1 MRSVH
6 RIRLTFTLLGAL
18 ALSGCLDDDGGS
30 GDDTSKGQ
38 LNFNGFNGLSYQTA
52 SQSGT
57 TNAAGEFRY
66 YPGET
71 LTFRVG
77 DLPLVSGVPARQ
89 YVTLLEFFETTR
101 TELQT
106 PMVDDEG
113 LSTHTLTEQQ
123 VLENTTLMNLRA
135 LTLITLLPL
144 GGPPA
149 AVTLLPFTAAAQGVP
164 VVDTQNIA
172 QNIQQLRQMIE
183 DEILQNEQLLQLR
196 EQLTTLTDQLAE
208 LQRTYEA
215 LTRLAELPEVIRTE
229 MEDELNGLLD
239 QEFGDI
245 QATIRAIRTGDF
257 SGLTGSGA
265 AEIETQMDR
274 VLAELGFDDDT
285 LREMATSGN
294 AGAER
299 IATQATTGALVSAA
313 AQNSYDDAGQSL
325 ERVERLVGLIDD
337 MDELKESVDLNTR
350 VTAELAIALVA
361 MWQLEAVQTV
371 GDGTGGVIDAATIAE
386 EQNFMEFTIPDL
398 GD

>member
-1 MRSVH
+1 MPRTRAQSKWMRSTALVC
-6 RIRLTFTLLGAL
+6 AL
-18 ALSGCLDDDGGS
+18 ALSGP
-30 GDDTSKGQ
+30 
-38 LNFNGFNGLSYQTA
+38 FIA
-52 SQSGT
+52 GT
-57 TNAAGEFRY
+57 
-66 YPGET
+66 
-71 LTFRVG
+71 
-77 DLPLVSGVPARQ
+77 PAQ
-89 YVTLLEFFETTR
+89 
-101 TELQT
+101 
-106 PMVDDEG
+106 
-113 LSTHTLTEQQ
+113 
-123 VLENTTLMNLRA
+123 
-135 LTLITLLPL
+135 
-144 GGPPA
+144 
-149 AVTLLPFTAAAQGVP
+149 AQGVP

-196 EQLTTLTDQLAE
+196 EQLTTLTEQLAE

-215 LTRLAELPEVIRTE
+215 LTRLAELPEIIRTQ

-265 AEIETQMDR
+265 SEIETQMDR
-274 VLAELGFDDDT
+274 VLADLGFDDDT
-285 LREMATSGN
+285 LSEMARSGN
-294 AGAER
+294 PGAER
-299 IATQATTGALVSAA
+299 VATQAATGALVSAA

-386 EQNFMEFTIPDL
+386 EQRFMEFTLPELRAD
-398 GD
+398 

>member
-1 MRSVH
+1 MFTLPFPKTVR
-6 RIRLTFTLLGAL
+6 TFTL
-18 ALSGCLDDDGGS
+18 
-30 GDDTSKGQ
+30 
-38 LNFNGFNGLSYQTA
+38 
-52 SQSGT
+52 
-57 TNAAGEFRY
+57 AA
-66 YPGET
+66 
-71 LTFRVG
+71 
-77 DLPLVSGVPARQ
+77 
-89 YVTLLEFFETTR
+89 
-101 TELQT
+101 
-106 PMVDDEG
+106 
-113 LSTHTLTEQQ
+113 
-123 VLENTTLMNLRA
+123 
-135 LTLITLLPL
+135 LLPL
-144 GGPPA
+144 SG
-149 AVTLLPFTAAAQGVP
+149 VTLPATLLSTSAVAQGVP

-172 QNIQQLRQMIE
+172 QNIQQLRQMVE
-183 DEILQNEQLLQLR
+183 DELLQNEQLLQLR

-257 SGLTGSGA
+257 SGLSGSGA

-299 IATQATTGALVSAA
+299 IATQAATGALVSAA

-361 MWQLEAVQTV
+361 MWQLEAVQTI

>member
-1 MRSVH
+1 MPAQTRLRTL
-6 RIRLTFTLLGAL
+6 RIL
-18 ALSGCLDDDGGS
+18 
-30 GDDTSKGQ
+30 
-38 LNFNGFNGLSYQTA
+38 
-52 SQSGT
+52 
-57 TNAAGEFRY
+57 
-66 YPGET
+66 T
-71 LTFRVG
+71 LT
-77 DLPLVSGVPARQ
+77 A
-89 YVTLLEFFETTR
+89 
-101 TELQT
+101 
-106 PMVDDEG
+106 
-113 LSTHTLTEQQ
+113 
-123 VLENTTLMNLRA
+123 
-135 LTLITLLPL
+135 LLPL
-144 GGPPA
+144 AGIA
-149 AVTLLPFTAAAQGVP
+149 APIALLPLTVAAQGVP

-183 DEILQNEQLLQLR
+183 DELLQNEQLLQLR

-215 LTRLAELPEVIRTE
+215 LTRLAELPEVIATE
-229 MEDELNGLLD
+229 MEAELNGILD

-245 QATIRAIRTGDF
+245 QATIQAIRTGDF
-257 SGLTGSGA
+257 SGLSGSGA

-361 MWQLEAVQTV
+361 MWRLEAVQTV
-371 GDGTGGVIDAATIAE
+371 GDGTGSVIDAATIAE
-386 EQNFMEFTIPDL
+386 EQNFMEFSIPDL

>member
-1 MRSVH
+1 MPAQPFLKTFR
-6 RIRLTFTLLGAL
+6 TFTVAAL
-18 ALSGCLDDDGGS
+18 IPLSGI
-30 GDDTSKGQ
+30 T
-38 LNFNGFNGLSYQTA
+38 LNA
-52 SQSGT
+52 
-57 TNAAGEFRY
+57 
-66 YPGET
+66 
-71 LTFRVG
+71 
-77 DLPLVSGVPARQ
+77 
-89 YVTLLEFFETTR
+89 TLL
-101 TELQT
+101 
-106 PMVDDEG
+106 
-113 LSTHTLTEQQ
+113 STS
-123 VLENTTLMNLRA
+123 A
-135 LTLITLLPL
+135 S
-144 GGPPA
+144 
-149 AVTLLPFTAAAQGVP
+149 AQGVP

-183 DEILQNEQLLQLR
+183 DELLQNEQLLQLR

-215 LTRLAELPEVIRTE
+215 LTRLAELPEVIATE
-229 MEDELNGLLD
+229 MEAELNGILD

-245 QATIRAIRTGDF
+245 QATIQAIRTGDF
-257 SGLTGSGA
+257 SGLSGSGA
-265 AEIETQMDR
+265 SEIETQMDR

-285 LREMATSGN
+285 LSEMATSGN

-325 ERVERLVGLIDD
+325 EGVERLVSLIDD

>member
-1 MRSVH
+1 MPVDPS
-6 RIRLTFTLLGAL
+6 LKTLRMLAMTTIFPLGIVAL
-18 ALSGCLDDDGGS
+18 P
-30 GDDTSKGQ
+30 
-38 LNFNGFNGLSYQTA
+38 
-52 SQSGT
+52 
-57 TNAAGEFRY
+57 AA
-66 YPGET
+66 
-71 LTFRVG
+71 
-77 DLPLVSGVPARQ
+77 
-89 YVTLLEFFETTR
+89 
-101 TELQT
+101 
-106 PMVDDEG
+106 
-113 LSTHTLTEQQ
+113 
-123 VLENTTLMNLRA
+123 
-135 LTLITLLPL
+135 LLP
-144 GGPPA
+144 
-149 AVTLLPFTAAAQGVP
+149 VTAAAQGVP

-196 EQLTTLTDQLAE
+196 EQLATLTDQLAE

-215 LTRLAELPEVIRTE
+215 LTRLAELPEVIQTE

-299 IATQATTGALVSAA
+299 IATQAATGALVSAA

-386 EQNFMEFTIPDL
+386 EQNFMEFTIPNL

>member
-1 MRSVH
+1 MPP
-6 RIRLTFTLLGAL
+6 TTLLKSL
-18 ALSGCLDDDGGS
+18 
-30 GDDTSKGQ
+30 
-38 LNFNGFNGLSYQTA
+38 
-52 SQSGT
+52 
-57 TNAAGEFRY
+57 R
-66 YPGET
+66 T
-71 LTFRVG
+71 LT
-77 DLPLVSGVPARQ
+77 
-89 YVTLLEFFETTR
+89 
-101 TELQT
+101 
-106 PMVDDEG
+106 
-113 LSTHTLTEQQ
+113 LT
-123 VLENTTLMNLRA
+123 
-135 LTLITLLPL
+135 TLLPL
-144 GGPPA
+144 GGIAVPVSLLPDA
-149 AVTLLPFTAAAQGVP
+149 AVAQGVP

-183 DEILQNEQLLQLR
+183 DELLQNEQLLQLR

-215 LTRLAELPEVIRTE
+215 LTRLAELPEVIATE
-229 MEDELNGLLD
+229 MEAELNGILD

-245 QATIRAIRTGDF
+245 QATIQAIRTGDF
-257 SGLTGSGA
+257 SGLSGSGA

-371 GDGTGGVIDAATIAE
+371 GAGPGGVVDAATIAE

>member
-1 MRSVH
+1 MPAQT
-6 RIRLTFTLLGAL
+6 RLKTISIL
-18 ALSGCLDDDGGS
+18 
-30 GDDTSKGQ
+30 
-38 LNFNGFNGLSYQTA
+38 
-52 SQSGT
+52 
-57 TNAAGEFRY
+57 
-66 YPGET
+66 T
-71 LTFRVG
+71 LT
-77 DLPLVSGVPARQ
+77 A
-89 YVTLLEFFETTR
+89 
-101 TELQT
+101 
-106 PMVDDEG
+106 
-113 LSTHTLTEQQ
+113 
-123 VLENTTLMNLRA
+123 
-135 LTLITLLPL
+135 LLPL
-144 GGPPA
+144 GGI
-149 AVTLLPFTAAAQGVP
+149 VTPLTLIPSTGMAQGVP
-164 VVDTQNIA
+164 VVDAQNIA

-183 DEILQNEQLLQLR
+183 DELLQNEQLLQLR

-215 LTRLAELPEVIRTE
+215 LTRLAELPEVIATE
-229 MEDELNGLLD
+229 MEAELNGILD

-245 QATIRAIRTGDF
+245 QATIQAIRTGDF
-257 SGLTGSGA
+257 SGLSGSGA

-325 ERVERLVGLIDD
+325 ERVDRLVGLIDD

>member
-1 MRSVH
+1 MPAQP
-6 RIRLTFTLLGAL
+6 RLKTLRVL
-18 ALSGCLDDDGGS
+18 
-30 GDDTSKGQ
+30 
-38 LNFNGFNGLSYQTA
+38 
-52 SQSGT
+52 
-57 TNAAGEFRY
+57 
-66 YPGET
+66 T
-71 LTFRVG
+71 LT
-77 DLPLVSGVPARQ
+77 A
-89 YVTLLEFFETTR
+89 
-101 TELQT
+101 
-106 PMVDDEG
+106 
-113 LSTHTLTEQQ
+113 
-123 VLENTTLMNLRA
+123 
-135 LTLITLLPL
+135 LLPL
-144 GGPPA
+144 GGI
-149 AVTLLPFTAAAQGVP
+149 VTPLTLIPSTATAQGVP

-183 DEILQNEQLLQLR
+183 DELLQNEQLLQLR

-215 LTRLAELPEVIRTE
+215 LTRLAELPEVIATE
-229 MEDELNGLLD
+229 MEAELNGILD

-245 QATIRAIRTGDF
+245 QATIQAIRTGDF
-257 SGLTGSGA
+257 SGLSGSGA

-325 ERVERLVGLIDD
+325 ERVDRLVGLIDD